1 MEKTLFILTILFAFG
16 CAPSPVSPSL
26 TENKAATDRSAV
38 VDFQIQNVAF
48 QPGQTVEAKY
58 SVTGFTDLTA
68 FQYAMQ
74 YDTAV
79 LTYSHATFTGAI
91 PDFNLDCCFGMEW
104 MGYFLEPGEVRTAW
118 VKYSP
123 GGLTLPAGTVCYSL
137 FFTAKH
143 AGNLASAFPA
153 WLNNPILPAEASDSQ
168 FNILPLTITYL
179 PIPPTPPTGGGNAG
193 NASTTKKKKKRG

>member
-1 MEKTLFILTILFAFG
+1 MKKTLFFLLALFAFG
-16 CAPSPVSPSL
+16 CAPSPLSPSL
-26 TENKAATDRSAV
+26 LETDQPATDRSAG

-48 QPGQTVEAKY
+48 PAGATVEAKY
-58 SVTGFTDLTA
+58 TVTGFTDLTA

-123 GGLTLPAGTVCYSL
+123 GGLTLPDGTVCYSL
-137 FFTAKH
+137 FFTAKQ
-143 AGNLASAFPA
+143 ASNLQASFPA
-153 WLNNPILPAEASDSQ
+153 WLNNPVLPAEATDGQ
-168 FNILPLTITYL
+168 FNVLPLTVTYL
-179 PIPPTPPTGGGNAG
+179 PIPVNPPQQPGGNG
-193 NASTTKKKKKRG
+193 NGGKKKKRHN